1 MILKKNVFLLREQ
14 MVLMKEKSELTSSLT
29 IKKETRIKNVFE
41 SLLEYLREVYFAND
55 HSNNETNSINN
66 SPYNNMIISNS
77 TRRIYYKSLEK
88 IFPMGKFV
96 AL

>member
-1 MILKKNVFLLREQ
+1 
-14 MVLMKEKSELTSSLT
+14 MVLMKEKSELTSSLA

-41 SLLEYLREVYFAND
+41 CLLEYLREVYFTND

-66 SPYNNMIISNS
+66 SPHNDMIISNS
-77 TRRIYYKSLEK
+77 TRRIYYKSFEK
-88 IFPMGKFV
+88 IFPVGKFV